1 MHFHYDYVDAVT
13 HAKPDSASALIDPN
27 RHLLILFAIIAIICL
42 VLVKIK
48 ITQIKALFE
57 IVLALLVAVGAYL
70 HDVVEWTAEQ
80 VFT

>member
-13 HAKPDSASALIDPN
+13 HAEPDSAPALIDPN
-27 RHLLILFAIIAIICL
+27 RNLLILFAIIAIICL

-57 IVLALLVAVGAYL
+57 IVLALLVAVCAYL